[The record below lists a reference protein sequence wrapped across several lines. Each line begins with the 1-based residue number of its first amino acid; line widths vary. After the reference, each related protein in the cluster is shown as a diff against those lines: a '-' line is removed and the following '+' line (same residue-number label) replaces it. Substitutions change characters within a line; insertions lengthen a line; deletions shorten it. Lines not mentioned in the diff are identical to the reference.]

1 MVLSDTFAQKLIT
14 AQQNLSQ
21 VQTSNSIENLNIDKP
36 IVTIGSFDGVHR
48 GHREVLRQLTDY
60 ARQTGGSSVVITFW
74 PHPATVLG
82 GCKQPGLLSTPNEKR
97 QLMAETGIDWL
108 ITLPFTLEF
117 SQIEY
122 DEFVSKY
129 LVDKLHTNTLF
140 VGYDNKVGR
149 NGRGHFAEV
158 ESLAKRFG
166 FNVRQ
171 LEMLA
176 SGAAPISSTAIR
188 NLLSEGKV
196 IESNQLL
203 GRPYCLSGKV
213 VSGNHI
219 GTSLGF
225 PTANL
230 EPDPCKFVPGNG
242 AYAIKAIVSNSE
254 YIGMLNIG
262 NRPTIG
268 DNRQTIE
275 AHLFNFSGNLYGQ
288 TIEVYFVDKIRDERQ
303 FASIDGLRAQLESD
317 CKTVKGWFGI

>member
-1 MVLSDTFAQKLIT
+1 M
-14 AQQNLSQ
+14 
-21 VQTSNSIENLNIDKP
+21 QTSNSIENLNINKP
-36 IVTIGSFDGVHR
+36 VVTIGSFDGVHR
-48 GHREVLRQLTDY
+48 GHREVLRQLSDY
-60 ARQTGGSSVVITFW
+60 ARQMGGDSVVITFW

-82 GCKQPGLLSTPNEKR
+82 NGKQPGLLSTPDEKC

-108 ITLPFTLEF
+108 ITLPFTREF
-117 SQIEY
+117 SQMEY

-149 NGRGHFAEV
+149 NGRGHYAEV
-158 ESLAKRFG
+158 ESLAKQFG

-176 SGAAPISSTAIR
+176 SGTAPISSTAIR

-196 IESNQLL
+196 IEANQQL

-219 GTSLGF
+219 GTGMGF

-242 AYAIKAIVSNSE
+242 AYAIKAIVSDCE
-254 YIGMLNIG
+254 YVGMLNIG
-262 NRPTIG
+262 VRPTIG
-268 DNRQTIE
+268 DGKPTIE
-275 AHLFNFSGNLYGQ
+275 AHLLNFNGDLYGQ
-288 TIEVYFVDKIRDERQ
+288 TVSVYFIDKIRDERQ
-303 FASIDGLRAQLESD
+303 FASIDDLRAQLD
-317 CKTVKGWFGI
+317 ADRQMVKRWFGITE

>member
-1 MVLSDTFAQKLIT
+1 M
-14 AQQNLSQ
+14 
-21 VQTSNSIENLNIDKP
+21 QTSNSIENLNINKP
-36 IVTIGSFDGVHR
+36 VVTIGSFDGVHR
-48 GHREVLRQLTDY
+48 GHREVLRQLSDY
-60 ARQTGGSSVVITFW
+60 ARQMGGDSVVITFW

-82 GCKQPGLLSTPNEKR
+82 NGKQPGLLSTPDEKC

-108 ITLPFTLEF
+108 ITLPFTREF
-117 SQIEY
+117 SQMEY

-140 VGYDNKVGR
+140 VGYDNKVGH
-149 NGRGHFAEV
+149 NGRGHYAEV
-158 ESLAKRFG
+158 ESLAKQFG

-176 SGAAPISSTAIR
+176 SGTAPISSTAIR

-196 IESNQLL
+196 IEANQQL

-219 GTSLGF
+219 GTGMGF

-242 AYAIKAIVSNSE
+242 AYAIKAIVSDCE
-254 YIGMLNIG
+254 YVGMLNIG
-262 NRPTIG
+262 VRPTIG
-268 DNRQTIE
+268 DGKPTIE
-275 AHLFNFSGNLYGQ
+275 AHLLNFNGDLYGQ
-288 TIEVYFVDKIRDERQ
+288 TVSVYFIDKIRDERQ
-303 FASIDGLRAQLESD
+303 FASIDDLRAQLD
-317 CKTVKGWFGI
+317 ADRQMVKRWFGIE

>member
-1 MVLSDTFAQKLIT
+1 M
-14 AQQNLSQ
+14 
-21 VQTSNSIENLNIDKP
+21 QTSNSIENLNINKP
-36 IVTIGSFDGVHR
+36 VVTIGSFDGVHR
-48 GHREVLRQLTDY
+48 GHREVLRQLSDY
-60 ARQTGGSSVVITFW
+60 ARQMGGDSVVITFW

-82 GCKQPGLLSTPNEKR
+82 NGKQPGLLSTPDEKC

-108 ITLPFTLEF
+108 ITLPFTREF
-117 SQIEY
+117 SQMEY

-149 NGRGHFAEV
+149 NGRGHYAEV
-158 ESLAKRFG
+158 ESLAKQFG
-166 FNVRQ
+166 FNVHQ

-176 SGAAPISSTAIR
+176 SGTAPISSTAIR

-196 IESNQLL
+196 IEANQQL

-219 GTSLGF
+219 GTGMGF

-242 AYAIKAIVSNSE
+242 AYAIKAIVSDCE
-254 YIGMLNIG
+254 YVGMLNIG
-262 NRPTIG
+262 VRPTIG
-268 DNRQTIE
+268 DGKPTIE
-275 AHLFNFSGNLYGQ
+275 AHLLNFNGDLYGQ
-288 TIEVYFVDKIRDERQ
+288 TVSVYFIDKIRDERQ
-303 FASIDGLRAQLESD
+303 FASIDDLRAQLVAD
-317 CKTVKGWFGI
+317 RQKVKRWFGINE

>member
-1 MVLSDTFAQKLIT
+1 M
-14 AQQNLSQ
+14 
-21 VQTSNSIENLNIDKP
+21 QTSNSIENLNINKP
-36 IVTIGSFDGVHR
+36 VVTIGSFDGVHR
-48 GHREVLRQLTDY
+48 GHREVLRQLSDY
-60 ARQTGGSSVVITFW
+60 ARQMGGDSVVITFW

-82 GCKQPGLLSTPNEKR
+82 NGKQPGLLSTPDEKC

-108 ITLPFTLEF
+108 ITLPFTREF
-117 SQIEY
+117 SLMEY

-149 NGRGHFAEV
+149 NGRGHYAEV
-158 ESLAKRFG
+158 ESLAKQFG

-176 SGAAPISSTAIR
+176 SGTAPISSTAIR

-196 IESNQLL
+196 IEANQQL

-219 GTSLGF
+219 GTGMGF

-242 AYAIKAIVSNSE
+242 AYAIKAIVSDCE
-254 YIGMLNIG
+254 YVGMLNIG
-262 NRPTIG
+262 VRPTIG
-268 DNRQTIE
+268 DGKPTIE
-275 AHLFNFSGNLYGQ
+275 AHLLNFNGDLYGQ
-288 TIEVYFVDKIRDERQ
+288 TVSVYFIDKIRDERQ
-303 FASIDGLRAQLESD
+303 FASIDDLRAQLD
-317 CKTVKGWFGI
+317 ADRQMVKRWFGITE

>member
-1 MVLSDTFAQKLIT
+1 M
-14 AQQNLSQ
+14 
-21 VQTSNSIENLNIDKP
+21 QTSNSIENLNINKP
-36 IVTIGSFDGVHR
+36 VVTIGSFDGVHR
-48 GHREVLRQLTDY
+48 GHREVLRQLSDY
-60 ARQTGGSSVVITFW
+60 ARQMGGDSVVITFW

-82 GCKQPGLLSTPNEKR
+82 NGKQPGLLSTPDEKC

-108 ITLPFTLEF
+108 ITLPFTREF
-117 SQIEY
+117 SQMEY

-149 NGRGHFAEV
+149 NGRGHYAEV
-158 ESLAKRFG
+158 ESLAKQFG

-176 SGAAPISSTAIR
+176 SGTAPISSTAIR

-196 IESNQLL
+196 IEANQQL

-219 GTSLGF
+219 GTGMGF

-242 AYAIKAIVSNSE
+242 AYAIKAIVSDSE
-254 YIGMLNIG
+254 YVGMLNIG
-262 NRPTIG
+262 VRPTIG
-268 DNRQTIE
+268 DGKPTIE
-275 AHLFNFSGNLYGQ
+275 AHLLNFNGDLYGQ
-288 TIEVYFVDKIRDERQ
+288 TVSVYFIDKIRDERQ
-303 FASIDGLRAQLESD
+303 FASIAELRAQLD
-317 CKTVKGWFGI
+317 ADRQMVKRWFGIE